1 MRREQGFTLIE
12 LMIVIAILGIL
23 MAIAVPAYQDYTVR
37 ARVSEGLTLATA
49 AKVAV
54 YETRMSGASGGA
66 WPATEAAAG
75 YESPN
80 TPTVSSIDITD
91 GVITVTYADPPEIA
105 SQTILLTPTI
115 GTGGT
120 VEWSCNANKAWGT
133 AGSVPS
139 RYVPADCR

>member
-23 MAIAVPAYQDYTVR
+23 MAIAIPAYQDYTVR

-54 YETRMSGASGGA
+54 YETRMSEGAGA
-66 WPATEAAAG
+66 WPATEQDAG

-80 TPTVSSIDITD
+80 TPTVSSIDITN
-91 GVITVTYADPPEIA
+91 GVITVTYADPPEI
-105 SQTILLTPTI
+105 SGQTILLTPTI
-115 GTGGT
+115 GDGGA

-133 AGSVPS
+133 AGTVSS